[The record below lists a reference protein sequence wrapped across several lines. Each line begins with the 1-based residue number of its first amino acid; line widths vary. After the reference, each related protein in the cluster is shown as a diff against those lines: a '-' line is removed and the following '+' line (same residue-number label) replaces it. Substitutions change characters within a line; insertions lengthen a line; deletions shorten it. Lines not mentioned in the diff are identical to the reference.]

1 MSLRTLGAIVGTI
14 GAGMSGY
21 ARGKRDYESDQAY
34 KEDRDFQKGQRARMV
49 KYQGEEDTL
58 RDTLKAAGSSGKS
71 PAEVARAQ
79 SAAYTQAGKPLEAQQ
94 LADFADRMEK
104 EGALAFIDANLQGL
118 GEPGQEFALKGLD
131 EFNAAGKIKA
141 PPGAK
146 GRSTRIKL
154 PNGMEVND
162 FEVLDGEG
170 KVVLPSARRVEAMYG
185 YSRAQRDKQ
194 EREDFQHGQDTQ
206 FKRDTLDET
215 RQFHRDSTR
224 VAERN
229 AATNAAA
236 QQATAAYHAR
246 MAGVA
251 EGKVGATAQQPGQLT
266 LADLKD
272 GHKAIASTLNA
283 DYKSQI
289 DGAAS
294 PQDADPIKRTREA
307 EIADV
312 QRLYTGAMM
321 AGMPLTPEQA
331 IAAFRAGRRGMRKVP
346 DSEGNVHAIEGMQ
359 VGDRFIPF
367 AGQPGV
373 TISNGPGGE
382 ANGQW
387 DVPGRSTAPAPA
399 PAAPAPRAAMAPPP
413 YQPPAGSQAATML
426 QARAQ
431 AAASREEAK
440 RATAAASE
448 ALAAAALQSADKRA
462 ALEAMRSDGY
472 SMLPEATRVA
482 LYKLANSR

>member
-21 ARGKRDYESDQAY
+21 ARGKRDYESDQAF
-34 KEDRDFQKGQRARMV
+34 KEDRDFQRGQRARMV
-49 KYQGEEDTL
+49 KKQGEEDAL
-58 RDTLKAAGSSGKS
+58 GDALKGAAGSTDAQIRAYENAGRPNEAMDLRTKS
-71 PAEVARAQ
+71 RADKLGQ
-79 SAAYTQAGKPLEAQQ
+79 MQLDEAQRTH
-94 LADFADRMEK
+94 LNRTYDDELDKKATSFD
-104 EGALAFIDANLQGL
+104 ALAQFISDSNGDGQGGAMKVRAVPTADGKKITL
-118 GEPGQEFALKGLD
+118 NRIGPDGTLTPTEYTFDNTQGGLASAKALLSRSVTPQMKLAHLYQQAQ
-131 EFNAAGKIKA
+131 AAEQA
-141 PPGAK
+141 RHNQATE
-146 GRSTRIKL
+146 ST
-154 PNGMEVND
+154 
-162 FEVLDGEG
+162 
-170 KVVLPSARRVEAMYG
+170 AA
-185 YSRAQRDKQ
+185 
-194 EREDFQHGQDTQ
+194 
-206 FKRDTLDET
+206 
-215 RQFHRDSTR
+215 
-224 VAERN
+224 RN
-229 AATNAAA
+229 AATAEAA
-236 QQATAAYHAR
+236 QRATAAYHAR

-373 TISNGPGGE
+373 TISTN
-382 ANGQW
+382 
-387 DVPGRSTAPAPA
+387 TAPAPASPASPA
-399 PAAPAPRAAMAPPP
+399 PAAPAPRASMAPHGDRVLADIERQQMAQLAPLV
-413 YQPPAGSQAATML
+413 QAFVAAKRQLAAAGKSGD
-426 QARAQ
+426 AQ
-431 AAASREEAK
+431 AAALYSQ
-440 RATAAASE
+440 RAQQAN
-448 ALAAAALQSADKRA
+448 AALREKAAQLLGNNADRF
-462 ALEAMRSDGY
+462 L
-472 SMLPEATRVA
+472 ATVP
-482 LYKLANSR
+482 

>member
-21 ARGKRDYESDQAY
+21 ARGKRDYESDQAF
-34 KEDRDFQKGQRARMV
+34 KEDRDFQRGQRARMV
-49 KYQGEEDTL
+49 KKQGEEDAL
-58 RDTLKAAGSSGKS
+58 GDALKGAAGSTD
-71 PAEVARAQ
+71 AQIRA
-79 SAAYTQAGKPLEAQQ
+79 YE
-94 LADFADRMEK
+94 
-104 EGALAFIDANLQGL
+104 
-118 GEPGQEFALKGLD
+118 
-131 EFNAAGKIKA
+131 AAGR
-141 PPGAK
+141 P
-146 GRSTRIKL
+146 
-154 PNGMEVND
+154 
-162 FEVLDGEG
+162 
-170 KVVLPSARRVEAMYG
+170 VEAMDLRTK
-185 YSRAQRDKQ
+185 SRADKL
-194 EREDFQHGQDTQ
+194 GQLQ
-206 FKRDTLDET
+206 LDEAQRT
-215 RQFHRDSTR
+215 HLNRTYDDELDKKATSFDALAQFISDSNGDGQGGAMKVRAVPTADGKKITLNR
-224 VAERN
+224 IGPDGTLTPTEYTFDNTQGGLASAKALLSRSVTPQMKLAHLYQQAQAAEQARHNQATESTAARN
-229 AATNAAA
+229 AATAEAA
-236 QQATAAYHAR
+236 QRATAAYHAR